1 MPASSTRPNSR
12 EVPRCKHLRPKIPSL
27 PLPSRKRTKSS
38 PSNLTLVGSPLDVTS
53 SVKPTGHQYRLSIC
67 PAGVPGPTRVSNS
80 FSSLDNIDLPPDRST
95 VIVRIHLF
103 LYKLSMYPL

>member
-12 EVPRCKHLRPKIPSL
+12 EVPRCEQWSANSPSL
-27 PLPSRKRTKSS
+27 PALSRKRTSSS
-38 PSNLTLVGSPLDVTS
+38 PSNLTLIGCPFGVTD
-53 SVKPTGHQYRLSIC
+53 SVKPTGHQYRLSIS
-67 PAGVPGPTRVSNS
+67 PAGVPGLTRVSNS